1 MKYTLAVVDMQYGF
15 NTAKEELTIQGCA
28 EQIKLAIKNK
38 NPIVFVEYEECGETL
53 EELVKLTNKYE
64 NRFFIEKERDDG
76 SRELKQ
82 AIREEK
88 LPKNIR
94 ICGVN
99 FECCV
104 FDTAR
109 SLTQNHETTL
119 VATAVNSWLGL
130 QQLPQAFNVYD
141 KKCKEI
147 KIIHKTKMLKRIEKK
162 FAA

>member
-1 MKYTLAVVDMQYGF
+1 MKYTLAIVDMQDYF
-15 NTAKEELTIQGCA
+15 DTARERLTIQGCA

-38 NPIVFVEYEECGETL
+38 NPIVFIEYGGCGETL
-53 EELVKLTNKYE
+53 EELVNLTQKYE
-64 NRFFIEKERDDG
+64 NTFFVEKSKDDG
-76 SRELKQ
+76 SQELKQ

-88 LPKNIR
+88 LPEKIR
-94 ICGVN
+94 VCGVN

-109 SLTQNHETTL
+109 SLTQNHEITL
-119 VATAVNSWLGL
+119 IATAVNSWLGL
-130 QQLPQAFNVYD
+130 RQLPQAFNVYD

-147 KIIHKTKMLKRIEKK
+147 KIIHKAKMLKRIEKK